1 MDTQQDDIASSFP
14 VFRDWWEEP
23 LEDEPVHD
31 QAGSAP
37 RDGNGAENLDLTEAA
52 DPAPE
57 RRFSSHENWRAARRD
72 MTYIEGRR
80 YSQFILHDI
89 QSELHEGDTLIFV
102 DFPTTSKP
110 SESVDCFFYA
120 WNSVQFRMHSGKLLG
135 TGSSKFAEM
144 LNPTY
149 QFRIRRRRK
158 LVNRL
163 PEGVKYVLDLT
174 PPSEGDELV
183 FQMTEVSLTPG
194 IINWWTAYDKHDVDD
209 FIVSGHDDI
218 CFCWRDRK
226 PDEADDLDSTIEKA
240 PAAEANRDQTQ
251 RRDFI
256 MDRATEWAI
265 SQSLRETM
273 PENARPR
280 QRLYT
285 STKGLAAKVLEKI
298 SKGDFTSELGPA
310 YRQIPDYCPVR
321 HRVNILRLMCLIA
334 GKQVL
339 VDSAPRVWTLVAVSK
354 ILDCTSM
361 LRDVVLQWIMSHNNT
376 VFLEVLPEESLQ
388 IGVALKLD
396 QITRSAFRILV
407 NELALEEAAGPNG
420 TPKAAA
426 YTVFGRKRH
435 DPGDDLNNL
444 IQHAARAMV
453 ERVSWP
459 VNQLVSETIFDDL
472 GVAEW
477 LRLQNLIG
485 MLSSCPNDIIF
496 QRAKDS
502 ALVLA
507 RSLKNTWKNHVVY
520 NLVKKPLHADL
531 LTNADDHR
539 ATYVDV
545 RHFNRLE
552 VVYNQFNNVQ
562 KALCSFMYETVGNR
576 WASIACIF
584 SEAYMHP
591 SFNRLASDLWVIL
604 KELLRQYPE
613 LARDPAWKALLHLPR
628 NASAVIDAKPNVDS
642 LSDGAN
648 HAFDPRAFEAPLQDF
663 LRPFYRECARADF
676 EIRMNLTPHL
686 LLNLH
691 HNEFKFLPLWAGGN
705 DDGTGGVFEH
715 SLPPAVYGPAGPGP
729 AYHTGVTIPSDASST
744 AGSVG
749 SVLRQLRLEGGSTI
763 GPGSVDVQDG
773 TSTVFNPNKVVADDQ
788 SIRTESFT
796 DGESVYGNAKYAVPV
811 DGQSIADAIGTV
823 VLDNTPDQSDS
834 GTNFNLETNDDM
846 DEVMTEIGPDESRS
860 REESPEYVV
869 TSSGTHHMLTSGG
882 KPPSTATSTSGASS
896 SSLLDDDDDDDDLV
910 IV

>member
-1 MDTQQDDIASSFP
+1 MDTQQDDIASPFL
-14 VFRDWWEEP
+14 VFQDRWEEP
-23 LEDEPVHD
+23 PEDEPAHD

-37 RDGNGAENLDLTEAA
+37 TDGNNAENMDLIDVA

-57 RRFSSHENWRAARRD
+57 LTFTSSEDWRPSRRD
-72 MTYIEGRR
+72 MTHIEGRR

-102 DFPTTSKP
+102 DFPTPSKP
-110 SESVDCFFYA
+110 AESVDCFFYA
-120 WNSVQFRMHSGKLLG
+120 WNSVQFRMHSRKLLD

-144 LNPTY
+144 LSPTY

-194 IINWWTAYDKHDVDD
+194 IINWWTAYDKHGIDD

-218 CFCWRDRK
+218 CSCWRDRK
-226 PDEADDLDSTIEKA
+226 PDQADDLDIAIEKA
-240 PAAEANRDQTQ
+240 PATEASRDQTQ
-251 RRDFI
+251 GKDLA

-265 SQSLRETM
+265 SQSLRETV
-273 PENARPR
+273 PQNARPR
-280 QRLYT
+280 QRAYA
-285 STKGLAAKVLEKI
+285 STKDLAARVLEKI
-298 SKGDFTSELGPA
+298 SKGDFTSEPGPA

-339 VDSAPRVWTLVAVSK
+339 VDSAPRVWTLVAVAK
-354 ILDCTSM
+354 ILDCTSV
-361 LRDVVLQWIMSHNNT
+361 LRDLVLQWIMSPNNT

-407 NELALEEAAGPNG
+407 NELALEEAAEPNG

-453 ERVSWP
+453 ERVSLP

-472 GVAEW
+472 QIAEW
-477 LRLQNLIG
+477 LRLQNLID
-485 MLSSCPNDIIF
+485 MLSGCPDDMIF

-502 ALVLA
+502 ALALA

-520 NLVKKPLHADL
+520 NLLRKPLHADL

-562 KALCSFMYETVGNR
+562 KALCSFMYEAVGNR
-576 WASIACIF
+576 WTSIACIF
-584 SEAYMHP
+584 SDASIHP
-591 SFNRLASDLWVIL
+591 SFNRLTSDLWVIL
-604 KELLRQYPE
+604 KELHRQYPE
-613 LARDPAWKALLHLPR
+613 LARDPAWKALLNLPH
-628 NASAVIDAKPNVDS
+628 NASAVLGAEPYVDS
-642 LSDGAN
+642 VFSNAK

-663 LRPFYRECARADF
+663 LRPFYRECIRADF
-676 EIRMNLTPHL
+676 EIKMNLTPHL

-691 HNEFKFLPLWAGGN
+691 HNELKFLPLWAGGN

-715 SLPPAVYGPAGPGP
+715 SLPPAAYGPAGPGP

-744 AGSVG
+744 AGSVS

-773 TSTVFNPNKVVADDQ
+773 ISTVFNPNKVVADDQ

-796 DGESVYGNAKYAVPV
+796 DGESVYGNARYAVPV
-811 DGQSIADAIGTV
+811 DGQSVADAIGAV
-823 VLDNTPDQSDS
+823 VLDSTPDQSDA
-834 GTNFNLETNDDM
+834 GTSVNLETDDDM

-860 REESPEYVV
+860 REESPEYVA
-869 TSSGTHHMLTSGG
+869 TSSGTQPKLTSGG
-882 KPPSTATSTSGASS
+882 KPPSTATSTEGASC
-896 SSLLDDDDDDDDLV
+896 SSLLDDDDDLV
-910 IV
+910 MV